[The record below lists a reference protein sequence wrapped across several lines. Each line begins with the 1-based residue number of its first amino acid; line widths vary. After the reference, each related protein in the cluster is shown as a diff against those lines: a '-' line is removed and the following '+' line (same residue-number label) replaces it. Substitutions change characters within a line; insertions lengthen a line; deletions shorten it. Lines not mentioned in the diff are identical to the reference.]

1 VLRRYL
7 PYFLMLLAAL
17 LAGCAT
23 IDHSPRPALE
33 HGAKWAIA
41 PFLNHT
47 DAPQAGMRAEA
58 MADTLLRALGIG
70 DLVRYPAELAQD
82 SVFEPSER
90 KAQDEAL
97 RWAKEQGVRYALT
110 GAVTEWRYKA
120 GVDGEPAVGLSLSIV
135 DLQSGSVV
143 WSAAGA
149 KSGWSRDAVS
159 AVAQNLMHDLLQSA
173 GIR

>member
-1 VLRRYL
+1 MLKRYL
-7 PYFLMLLAAL
+7 LPLLFAAF

-23 IDHSPRPALE
+23 VDHTPRPTLE
-33 HGAKWAIA
+33 SGAKWALT

-58 MADTLLRALGIG
+58 MADTLLRSMGVR
-70 DLVRYPAELAQD
+70 DLAHYPADLAQE
-82 SVFEPSER
+82 SVFDPSER

-97 RWAKEQGVRYALT
+97 HWAKEQGARYALT

-135 DLQSGSVV
+135 DLQSGAVV
-143 WSAAGA
+143 WSAAGS

-159 AVAQNLMHDLLQSA
+159 AVAQNLIRDLLASA
-173 GIR
+173 GLR

>member
-1 VLRRYL
+1 MLKRYL
-7 PYFLMLLAAL
+7 LPLLFAAF

-23 IDHSPRPALE
+23 VDHSPRPNLE
-33 HGAKWAIA
+33 SGAKWALT

-58 MADTLLRALGIG
+58 VADTLLRSMGVS
-70 DLVRYPAELAQD
+70 DLVRYPAELAQE
-82 SVFEPSER
+82 SVFEASER

-97 RWAKEQGVRYALT
+97 RWAKEQGARYALT

-120 GVDGEPAVGLSLSIV
+120 GVDGEPAVGVSLSIV
-135 DLQSGSVV
+135 DLQSGAVV
-143 WSAAGA
+143 WSAAGG

-159 AVAQNLMHDLLQSA
+159 AVAQNLIRDLLASS
-173 GIR
+173 GLR